1 MKTVILCGGLGTR
14 LAEETQVKPK
24 PMVEIGGRPILWH
37 IMKIYASHGLSDF
50 VLALGYKAE
59 FIKDYFLHYHS
70 LTSDLQVHLRSGQV
84 EYANTLAEDWTV
96 HLMDTGPTSMTGG
109 RLKRLEP
116 LLRPGGTFCFTYGDG
131 VSDVD
136 VSRALA
142 FHRSHGKLATVT
154 AVRPPARFGAMA
166 FDGQR
171 VASFKEKIDLD
182 PKDQTFRLWAFGPD
196 MDNMKARSW
205 AEGTMP
211 VPAPLPGMDAE
222 QYDADIRKLVS
233 AAEAAVKALRQAVRY
248 GLLPKVDA
256 KYDASLLQNV
266 GMRFWSATERPFYAT
281 VNQLR
286 QALAAS
292 QDTEPVRL
300 GWLAALGAEA
310 VSIYRRMR
318 DELVDWRAAPEQ
330 AVRKEVMLGRK
341 LSPFDKELAKILGL
355 PAPARKSGKA
365 A

>member
-171 VASFKEKIDLD
+171 VASFKEKI
-182 PKDQTFRLWAFGPD
+182 QTGEGWINGGYFLFEPGVFDYLEGDSTILEEAPLERLAADGQLMAYKHEGFWQCMDTVRDRNHLESLWAKGQA
-196 MDNMKARSW
+196 KWKSW
-205 AEGTMP
+205 
-211 VPAPLPGMDAE
+211 
-222 QYDADIRKLVS
+222 
-233 AAEAAVKALRQAVRY
+233 
-248 GLLPKVDA
+248 
-256 KYDASLLQNV
+256 
-266 GMRFWSATERPFYAT
+266 
-281 VNQLR
+281 
-286 QALAAS
+286 
-292 QDTEPVRL
+292 
-300 GWLAALGAEA
+300 
-310 VSIYRRMR
+310 
-318 DELVDWRAAPEQ
+318 DE
-330 AVRKEVMLGRK
+330 
-341 LSPFDKELAKILGL
+341 
-355 PAPARKSGKA
+355 
-365 A
+365 